1 MAWKTFL
8 VKMRFICITMKNH
21 FYINSFALSLPLK
34 QRLGATRKR
43 PILQYLIVLTLTV
56 ITLNSNDALIVV
68 VVFPVGVR
76 LFYFC
81 IALYLYGD
89 LAIYAAAV
97 PKSLTQIA
105 W

>member
-1 MAWKTFL
+1 M
-8 VKMRFICITMKNH
+8 TMKNH